1 MTYDEFLEIV
11 KCDTDDITFK
21 TYSEIIEPMYMS
33 IDLDKREF
41 CSLLNI
47 KNLINM
53 TENVTKYAKK
63 IIQYYKSISD
73 NERYNE
79 YLENADDVIEAVA
92 NFGTVK
98 GGEGRIQTYKQFIE
112 KAEFEV
118 NYHVKNKLSRVEV
131 YKIVKNK
138 IVLDHVFTF

>member
-92 NFGTVK
+92 KFGEIK